1 MIVFPFVC
9 SCMGPHYIV
18 HKWYNVTL
26 YSYILEGQL
35 HEEIQCP
42 LHLPFYV
49 LVIWGTKLLC
59 RFCSDFIACKI
70 FIHCQYKWTSTY
82 KCENLSKFPS
92 QVELKQILDSYV
104 YLLGYNK
111 YLNARKYSDTYIVN
125 DLYLNFCIFCN

>member
-92 QVELKQILDSYV
+92 QVELKQILDSYIFAQLQQVFECKKVFRYV
-104 YLLGYNK
+104 YSEWPVLEFLHI
-111 YLNARKYSDTYIVN
+111 L
-125 DLYLNFCIFCN
+125 